1 MSKPNPPD
9 TRSTALLPW
18 IGFGLMGLL
27 FAWMWLDYRDLWL
40 DDAFITFRYA
50 LHLAQGLGPIY
61 NPGEW
66 VEGYTTPLWMLLTAI
81 PLAGFPAEQGG
92 LAIIKL
98 SGLALGVWI
107 LFRCF
112 TFPRPEGQPARRWL
126 VILLASN
133 ATFVAN
139 CGDGMETPL
148 FMALTVEWARASV
161 RVPTAGPGVAAG
173 LLTAALVWTRPEAL
187 PLLVLLPALLLVAH
201 SFEPGDKSGESA
213 EPRARPALRAWM
225 RGFALAGP
233 LPVAAHLAW
242 RWHYY
247 GLPLPNSY
255 YAKAG
260 GALLPRLQSG
270 LADLSLFAVE
280 HGFALPVALWLA
292 VALSLLG
299 LWLAARS
306 HPRSGRA
313 LTWHAVLWG
322 LVVFRVSFDLWSGSE
337 IMGAFRFLAP
347 ALPPLFIL
355 ADEGARELAGRLRLG
370 KLALA
375 LAVACLA
382 VAIGFQIVGHYG
394 RARARGAYQRGMER
408 AHLPLGAWL
417 AERYP
422 GDAVVAI
429 GDAGVVPFFSRLR
442 VVDLWGLNDATIA
455 QLPGEFGDRP
465 GTASYA
471 LGRRPDAI
479 VLWNLVPIHQGRQ
492 RGRIHGA
499 QPFDRELAEHPDFQ
513 RDYRFVREFVFRPLR
528 GELGG
533 YYLDAFERR

>member
-1 MSKPNPPD
+1 MAPMSNPLD
-9 TRSTALLPW
+9 TRSAALLPW

-27 FAWMWLDYRDLWL
+27 FAGLWLDYRSFWL
-40 DDAFITFRYA
+40 DDAFISFRYA
-50 LHLAQGLGPIY
+50 LNLAQGLGPIY

-66 VEGYTTPLWMLLTAI
+66 VEGYTTPLWMGLTAI
-81 PLAGFPAEQGG
+81 PLASFPAEQGG

-98 SGLALGVWI
+98 WGLALGVWT

-112 TFPRPEGQPARRWL
+112 TFPRPGGQPARRWL
-126 VILLASN
+126 MILLASN
-133 ATFVAN
+133 GTFVAN

-148 FMALTVEWARASV
+148 FMALAVEWARASV
-161 RVPTAGPGVAAG
+161 RVPTAGSGVAAG
-173 LLTAALVWTRPEAL
+173 LLAAALVWTRPEAL
-187 PLLVLLPALLLVAH
+187 PLLALLPALLLAAH
-201 SFEPGDKSGESA
+201 RFESDGGGAES
-213 EPRARPALRAWM
+213 RARPALRAWM
-225 RGFALAGP
+225 RSFALAGP

-247 GLPLPNSY
+247 GLPLPNTY

-292 VALSLLG
+292 LALSLTG
-299 LWLAARS
+299 LWLAR
-306 HPRSGRA
+306 PRSGRA
-313 LTWHAVLWG
+313 LAWYGVLWG
-322 LVVFRVSFDLWSGSE
+322 LVIFRVAFDLWSGSE
-337 IMGAFRFLAP
+337 VMGAFRFLAP

-355 ADEGARELAGRLRLG
+355 ADEGARDFASRLRVG

-375 LAVACLA
+375 LALACLA
-382 VAIGFQIVGHYG
+382 TAVGFQILGHLG
-394 RARARGAYQRGMER
+394 RAHARGAYQRGMER
-408 AHLPLGAWL
+408 AHISLGTWL
-417 AERYP
+417 AQRYP

-429 GDAGVVPFFSRLR
+429 GDAGAVPFFSRLR
-442 VVDLWGLNDATIA
+442 VIDLWGLNDATIA

-465 GTASYA
+465 GTASYT

-479 VLWNLVPIHQGRQ
+479 VLWNLVPIRDGPQ

-499 QPFDRELAEHPDFQ
+499 QPFDRELAQHPDFQ
-513 RDYRFVREFVFRPLR
+513 RDYRFVREFVFRPR
-528 GELGG
+528 QGQLGG